1 MCFPL
6 RRGCFNDYK
15 AFILYVESSILGS
28 SSHRDHTH
36 RERMFGC
43 FTFAKLGSFVNQN
56 YFLFLHYSIFRCS
69 GKTKPLFFEMAFLL
83 FQFRRNLDFLK
94 IFFITFTSILTGH
107 PLRSA
112 QLRESNFL
120 LKRIIGYWPVTFDTW
135 PLTII
140 SKERKLIALEMPFT
154 LEHFFQVSLVLAN

>member
-1 MCFPL
+1 MGEKYFWMDDKNTKFNFGIFSFCEMCFPL

-69 GKTKPLFFEMAFLL
+69 GKTKPLFFEMAFLYC
-83 FQFRRNLDFLK
+83 FN
-94 IFFITFTSILTGH
+94 T
-107 PLRSA
+107 A
-112 QLRESNFL
+112 
-120 LKRIIGYWPVTFDTW
+120 
-135 PLTII
+135 
-140 SKERKLIALEMPFT
+140 
-154 LEHFFQVSLVLAN
+154 